1 MLKVLFSLITKRRCL
16 SQCHTLKSYLHSTMP
31 RWWFDGRS
39 RRWEILRSC
48 WSSTSRQP
56 FSSACHQPIITQ
68 MRILLVPRERL
79 DFWDTS
85 SAVRKQMIFGINE
98 DHGDKWSS
106 LQFCILVV
114 FVSKHGSKMLMGSQ
128 QERRP
133 SHAGQVI
140 SQCQYPCYLTQADNT
155 GWT

>member
-31 RWWFDGRS
+31 RWWFGGRS

-48 WSSTSRQP
+48 WSSTSRQH

-68 MRILLVPRERL
+68 MRIVLVPRERL

-106 LQFCILVV
+106 LKFCILVV
-114 FVSKHGSKMLMGSQ
+114 LLCFQTRKQNADGESAGKETQ
-128 QERRP
+128 PRRP
-133 SHAGQVI
+133 SHI
-140 SQCQYPCYLTQADNT
+140 TTSMSLLFDTSR
-155 GWT
+155 